1 MKKYSHLLP
10 NDKYLNQMLTSMG
23 ISSVD
28 ELFTDIPHEARL
40 KGKLNVSG
48 PMGQMEIERK
58 FRDALSTDKV
68 HPSSPCFL
76 GGGIWPHYIPA
87 AVNHIISRS
96 EFYTS
101 YTPYQPEISQGV
113 LQALFEY

>member
-10 NDKYLNQMLTSMG
+10 NDKYVNQML
-23 ISSVD
+23 SSIGLGSIED
-28 ELFTDIPHEARL
+28 LFTDIPKETKL
-40 KGKLNVSG
+40 KKKLEIPG

-58 FRDALSTDKV
+58 VEDALDSDKV

-101 YTPYQPEISQGV
+101 YTPY
-113 LQALFEY
+113 